1 MIPSVS
7 FEMFLIDTGRA
18 DACAIGYWK
27 RWLSEMSSLEEFEF
41 ALHSA
46 RNEVPVPEYMLDSYY
61 PPSGG
66 TLFIAWLDPE
76 GWKRWCAYA
85 RIVHG

>member
-1 MIPSVS
+1 MKPSVS

-27 RWLSEMSSLEEFEF
+27 RWLSQRATFDEFDF
-41 ALHSA
+41 AIHSA
-46 RNEVPVPEYMLDSYY
+46 SRDVPVPEHILNSDY

-76 GWKRWCAYA
+76 GWERWCAYA